1 MMSESKATKESTE
14 KLYFED
20 AFLQEF
26 TARIIRR
33 ESREG
38 LPVVI
43 LDKTAFYPE
52 SGGQPHDLGTMNEVK
67 VIRVEEENDL
77 IIHYL
82 EDQIEGD
89 EVRGRIDWQRR
100 FDHMQQ
106 HTGQH
111 ILSQSFYELIKGET
125 LSFHLGQ
132 EESTIEINLPAIKD
146 ETQQRV
152 EELTNQVVFS
162 DLEVKTYFLP
172 EDKISSIP
180 LRKPPKKSGLI
191 RVVEVAGFD
200 YSACGGTHCLRT
212 GQVGLIKILK
222 QEKIRGNLR
231 FSFVCGFRA
240 LKEFENYR
248 RFLQETAKIFS
259 AEEAEVPSCAEKNQ
273 VELKSLKKTQRK
285 LEEKLAVLEAKELL
299 SESGEKIISGLFPD
313 KSPGEIKFLALNL
326 VHQAEV
332 VAILAALAG
341 EYFHLVVAASDKLKV
356 DVRKVIP
363 VLQAAAE
370 FKGGGS
376 PTLIELVSP
385 KKDRPEEL
393 CQLVADFFRK
403 KINPG

>member
-1 MMSESKATKESTE
+1 
-14 KLYFED
+14 
-20 AFLQEF
+20 
-26 TARIIRR
+26 
-33 ESREG
+33 
-38 LPVVI
+38 
-43 LDKTAFYPE
+43 
-52 SGGQPHDLGTMNEVK
+52 
-67 VIRVEEENDL
+67 
-77 IIHYL
+77 
-82 EDQIEGD
+82 
-89 EVRGRIDWQRR
+89 
-100 FDHMQQ
+100 MQQ

-111 ILSQSFYELIKGET
+111 ILSQAFYELIKGET
-125 LSFHLGQ
+125 LSFHLSQ
-132 EESTIEINLPAIKD
+132 EESTVEINLPAIKD

-152 EELTNQVVFS
+152 EELTNRVVFS

-248 RFLQETAKIFS
+248 RLVQETAKIFS

-273 VELKSLKKTQRK
+273 AELKSLKKNQRK
-285 LEEKLAVLEAKELL
+285 LEEKLAVLEAKKLL

-385 KKDRPEEL
+385 KKDRQEEL
-393 CQLVADFFRK
+393 CQLAADFFRK

>member
-1 MMSESKATKESTE
+1 MMIEPKATKESTE
-14 KLYFED
+14 RLYFED

-26 TARIIRR
+26 TARIIGR
-33 ESREG
+33 ETREG

-43 LDKTAFYPE
+43 LDRTAFYPE
-52 SGGQPHDLGTMNEVK
+52 SGGQPYDLGTMNEVK
-67 VIRVEEENDL
+67 VIRVEEENGL

-82 EDQIEGD
+82 EKQIEGD
-89 EVRGRIDWQRR
+89 EVRGKIDWQRR

-111 ILSQSFYELIKGET
+111 ILSQAFYELIKGET

-132 EESTIEINLPAIKD
+132 EESTVEISLPAIKD
-146 ETQQRV
+146 ETQRQV
-152 EELTNQVVFS
+152 EELANRVVFS

-172 EDKISSIP
+172 EDKTGSIP

-248 RFLQETAKIFS
+248 RLLQESAKIFS
-259 AEEAEVPSCAEKNQ
+259 AEEAEVPSCAEKNLA
-273 VELKSLKKTQRK
+273 ELKNLKKNQRK
-285 LEEKLAVLEAKELL
+285 LEEKLAVLEAKEMLA
-299 SESGEKIISGLFPD
+299 ESGGNIISGLFPE

-326 VHQAEV
+326 VRQAEV
-332 VAILAALAG
+332 VAVLAAFAN
-341 EYFHLVVAASDKLKV
+341 EYFHLVVAASDKLEV
-356 DVRKVIP
+356 DVREVIP
-363 VLQAAAE
+363 ALQATAE

-376 PTLIELVSP
+376 PTLIELVSS
-385 KKDRPEEL
+385 KKEQAERF
-393 CQLVADFFRK
+393 CQLAADFFK
-403 KINPG
+403 AKINPG